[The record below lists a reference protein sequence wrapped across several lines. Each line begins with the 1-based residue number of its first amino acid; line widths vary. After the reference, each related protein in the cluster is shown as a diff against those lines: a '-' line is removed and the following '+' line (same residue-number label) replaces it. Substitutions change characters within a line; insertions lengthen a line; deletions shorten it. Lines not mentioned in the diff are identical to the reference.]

1 MGYALKTDRGAV
13 PLTGLVDPS
22 VLIEGG
28 RNTIVFE
35 RDDAM
40 RSEFLKL
47 FSTALA
53 PGDRGSRLRD
63 LLCCLPRVSAGA
75 MGYDRIFR
83 VLILEFID
91 ALSFDLRSIRKT
103 CIHIAH
109 PDGRIIPFDTFNMFY
124 RDGLET
130 SRLAPIREAIRRGR
144 ATFAA
149 AVSAPQEAP

>member
-1 MGYALKTDRGAV
+1 MGYV
-13 PLTGLVDPS
+13 
-22 VLIEGG
+22 
-28 RNTIVFE
+28 
-35 RDDAM
+35 
-40 RSEFLKL
+40 
-47 FSTALA
+47 
-53 PGDRGSRLRD
+53 
-63 LLCCLPRVSAGA
+63 
-75 MGYDRIFR
+75 RIFR

-109 PDGRIIPFDTFNMFY
+109 PDGRIIPFDTFNLFY

-144 ATFAA
+144 ATPAP